1 MSEKEELKN
10 KIKALEFEIKYWKD
24 YKDQCWDEAKRRVEE
39 KGFSFTGSFFDH
51 YRDYRNLP
59 DMSEDDAMVAVLEA
73 LNREGVTAWDGDA
86 TGIVVQLIM
95 AQYKA
100 RKQAEEK
107 LMQIREILEK
117 QHEIFPFLK

>member
-1 MSEKEELKN
+1 MAGRPQARRQACLWYRRL
-10 KIKALEFEIKYWKD
+10 ALDLFI
-24 YKDQCWDEAKRRVEE
+24 RVVR
-39 KGFSFTGSFFDH
+39 GAGVNLQPFSFTGSFFDH